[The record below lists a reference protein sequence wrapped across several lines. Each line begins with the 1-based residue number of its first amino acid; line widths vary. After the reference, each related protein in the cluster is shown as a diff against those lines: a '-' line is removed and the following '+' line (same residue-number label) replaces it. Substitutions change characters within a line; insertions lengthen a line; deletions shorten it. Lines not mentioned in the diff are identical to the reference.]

1 MIQFEKLRLTGFKSF
16 VDKTEVEIGPGLTG
30 IVGPNGCGKSNTVE
44 ALRWVMGENSAKRMR
59 GGTGGMEDVIFAG
72 TATRPARNF
81 AEVSL
86 LLNNT
91 SRTAPAAYNDFDE
104 IEITRR
110 IERDQGSLYKING
123 KTCRARDVQ
132 MLFADTVTGAN
143 SPAMV
148 SQGRV
153 TAMINA
159 KPQERRIVLEESA
172 GVSGLYVRRHEAEL
186 RLRAADQNL
195 QRVQDLVGSMESR
208 YNTLKKQSRQAQ
220 KYKNLSAQIR
230 DLETT
235 IAYLEWRLQ
244 VNRADAAR
252 KTFAE
257 AESRVA
263 EHMATV
269 VQLTRTQTQRADD
282 LPPLRKAEA
291 EAAAAL
297 QAHRMELQHMEDQE
311 RDLRNQLEEARAQH
325 QQTVA
330 DREHETQSLKD
341 SSDILARLENEQ
353 RILSESRRN
362 EESDLDQ
369 KKTIKA
375 DLEEKVFR
383 LEGDYE
389 NFMQK
394 TAEAKAAR
402 QRIEQQINADLS
414 RMLVAEERLEKL
426 ADDLARAK
434 TQFEANDEVEDLKSS
449 IVSLEE
455 TAAAL
460 RSKLETA
467 ESDIADAREELE
479 TARAARQDA
488 ERRKSEVESEIK
500 ALERILNADSQ
511 SLFKPVLD
519 DIKPDKG
526 FEKAISR
533 ALGDTLMA
541 SKEKDAPSVFLDY
554 AAQSIET
561 PAMPD
566 GVRRLEPHVQSPSYL
581 KRALD
586 FIGVVDTYEQGDDA
600 AVRLKPG
607 QSIVSLDGAYW
618 RWDGLHMK
626 AAASDRHAIQLQQK
640 NRLEELTAELPDAD
654 WQYRETAD
662 KANAAQERQ
671 KEIQALLDGLRSD
684 LRAQEQDLQG
694 RQSRLNRLTE
704 QRSGLFAEIAR
715 LEDAHKR
722 TEEDIVSYRENI
734 VKFREELSA
743 YNENTMAKQA
753 EEVDILRTR
762 LSDTRDSYNVAVR
775 ALDTL
780 QQEQG
785 RRMARMHVIADER
798 NHHTNRSIRSKERLK
813 DLEERGA
820 TLQERVAE
828 LENRP
833 QTLDEGREDLMNKV
847 NHLEK
852 TRDGAADRL
861 ASVEKEL
868 ADTTRALKEAENT
881 LTEARELRA
890 HSQALVGSAQE
901 QLDHLVANIAEQFEK
916 QPPELKE
923 FATAADFS
931 NEEHLPAIEP
941 LKSQKERC
949 VRERDQIGPVNL
961 QAEQEAEA
969 LEGELGTIF
978 KERDDLTQAIE
989 ELRGGIDT
997 LNKEA
1002 RERLTAAFET
1012 VNGHFMELFVKLFNG
1027 GQAYLKLIESDDPLQ
1042 SGLEIFA
1049 QPPGKTLQSLSLL
1062 SGGEQTLASIA
1073 LIFAMFLTN
1082 PSPICVLDEIDA
1094 PLDDANVDRVCNL
1107 LDDIAARGQTRFM
1120 VITHHRLTMAR
1131 MDRLYGV
1138 TMSERGV
1145 SQLVSVDLA
1154 RQQLDFLE
1162 AAE

>member
-59 GGTGGMEDVIFAG
+59 GGGMEDVIFAG
-72 TATRPARNF
+72 TSSRPARNF

-86 LLNNT
+86 LLNNST
-91 SRTAPAAYNDFDE
+91 RTAPAQYNDSDE
-104 IEITRR
+104 IEVTRR

-195 QRVQDLVGSMESR
+195 QRVQDLVGSMEGR

-220 KYKNLSAQIR
+220 KYKNLSTQIR

-257 AESRVA
+257 AESQVA
-263 EHMATV
+263 THMATV
-269 VQLTRTQTQRADD
+269 VQLTRTQNQQAED

-297 QAHRMELQHMEDQE
+297 QAHKMELQRLEDKE
-311 RDLRNQLEEARAQH
+311 RDLQNQLEEAQAQYK
-325 QQTVA
+325 QTIA
-330 DREHETQSLKD
+330 DRQHEEQSLKE
-341 SSDILARLENEQ
+341 SGDILARLENEQ

-369 KKTIKA
+369 KKAIKA
-375 DLEEKVFR
+375 ELEEKVLK
-383 LEGDYE
+383 LEADYE
-389 NFMQK
+389 VFMQK
-394 TAEAKAAR
+394 TAETRAAR
-402 QRIEQQINADLS
+402 QRIEQQINADQS

-426 ADDLARAK
+426 SDDLARAK
-434 TQFEANDEVEDLKSS
+434 SQFDSNDEVDGLKSS
-449 IVSLEE
+449 IVALESE
-455 TAAAL
+455 TTELRASFEAA
-460 RSKLETA
+460 EA
-467 ESDIADAREELE
+467 EITKAREELE
-479 TARAARQDA
+479 AARLQRQDA
-488 ERRKSEVESEIK
+488 ERKKSEIDSEIK
-500 ALERILNADSQ
+500 ALERILNSDTQ

-526 FEKAISR
+526 FEKALSR

-541 SKEKDAPSVFLDY
+541 SKDKEAPSVFLDF
-554 AAQSIET
+554 AENTIET
-561 PAMPD
+561 PALPS
-566 GVRRLEPHVQSPSYL
+566 GTRKLEPHVQAPAYL

-586 FIGVVDTYEQGDDA
+586 FIAVVDTQDQGDVIA
-600 AVRLKPG
+600 PQLKPG

-618 RWDGLHMK
+618 RWDGLHIK
-626 AAASDRHAIQLQQK
+626 AAASDRHAIQMQQK
-640 NRLEELTAELPDAD
+640 NRLEELTAEKPDVE
-654 WQYRETAD
+654 WQYLESAD
-662 KANAAQERQ
+662 KANAAQEKQ
-671 KEIQALLDGLRSD
+671 KEIQAKLDGIRGQLRTKE
-684 LRAQEQDLQG
+684 QELSG
-694 RQSRLNRLTE
+694 GQSRLNRLTE
-704 QRSGLFAEIAR
+704 QRSGLFAEIAK
-715 LEDAHKR
+715 LEDALKR

-734 VKFREELSA
+734 VKFKEELSA
-743 YNENTMAKQA
+743 YNEDMMASHAA
-753 EEVDILRTR
+753 EVEQLRTK
-762 LSDTRDSYNVAVR
+762 LTDTRDSYNVAVR

-798 NHHTNRSIRSKERLK
+798 NHHTNRSIRSKERMK
-813 DLEERGA
+813 DLEERE
-820 TLQERVAE
+820 TMLKDRVAE
-828 LENRP
+828 MENRP
-833 QTLDEGREDLMNKV
+833 EAIDSNREDLMNKV
-847 NHLEK
+847 HHLEK
-852 TRDGAADRL
+852 ARDEAADRL
-861 ASVEKEL
+861 ATVEGEL
-868 ADTTRALKEAENT
+868 SETSRALKEAENIQ
-881 LTEARELRA
+881 TEARELRA
-890 HSQALVGSAQE
+890 HSQALVQSAQE
-901 QLDHLVANIAEQFEK
+901 QLDQIVANIAEAFEK
-916 QPPELKE
+916 QPQDLKE

-931 NEEHLPAIEP
+931 DEEHLPAVEP
-941 LKSQKERC
+941 LKSQKEKF

-961 QAEQEAEA
+961 QAEQEAEE
-969 LEGELGTIF
+969 LETELGTIF

-989 ELRGGIDT
+989 ELRGGIDK

-1012 VNGHFMELFVKLFNG
+1012 VNGHFKELFVKLFNG
-1027 GQAYLKLIESDDPLQ
+1027 GQAHLKLIESEDPLQ
-1042 SGLEIFA
+1042 SGLEIYA

-1107 LDDIAARGQTRFM
+1107 LDDLAARGQTRFM

-1154 RQQLDFLE
+1154 KQQLDFLE